1 MNGMM
6 VSQNQRSH
14 ARTQPQRPDQL
25 RPPRRTRGRDTGD
38 VADVLGGIVAHLRLP
53 WLLRHHDHAAVLAA
67 FGFANG
73 CLSIGIMS
81 AAALVTGSPFIFPS
95 LGPTAFLFFYTP
107 TAPAATPRNT
117 LLGHAIG
124 VLCGYLALALT
135 GLTSAGP
142 ALTTGVTWPR
152 VLAAALSLGL
162 TSALMMLLHAP
173 HPPAG
178 ATTLIVSLGLL
189 THPRQLA
196 LLLAA
201 VALLTGQA
209 ILINRLAGIPYPW
222 WDVPLDPVEAEA
234 EELEH
239 ESASPSEEQSEEA
252 HEYTRDNRG
261 GADAG

>member
-1 MNGMM
+1 MISRNG
-6 VSQNQRSH
+6 RPRWPG
-14 ARTQPQRPDQL
+14 RTSRPGS
-25 RPPRRTRGRDTGD
+25 PHHWPRQTLGGDAGD

-53 WLLRHHDHAAVLAA
+53 WLLRHHNHAGVLAG
-67 FGFANG
+67 FGFASG

-81 AAALVTGSPFIFPS
+81 AAALATGSPFIFPS

-117 LLGHAIG
+117 LLGHGIG
-124 VLCGYLALALT
+124 VLAGYVALALT
-135 GLTSAGP
+135 GLTAAGP
-142 ALTTGVTWPR
+142 ALTSGVTWPR

-189 THPRQLA
+189 TQPAQLA
-196 LLLAA
+196 LLMVAM
-201 VALLTGQA
+201 ALLTGQA
-209 ILINRLAGIPYPW
+209 MLINRLAGIPYPW
-222 WDVPLDPVEAEA
+222 WDVSLDPVEAEA

-239 ESASPSEEQSEEA
+239 EAAPPSEQSGEEA
-252 HEYTRDNRG
+252 HKRE
-261 GADAG
+261 

>member
-1 MNGMM
+1 M
-6 VSQNQRSH
+6 VSRNGRPRP
-14 ARTQPQRPDQL
+14 RTPPL
-25 RPPRRTRGRDTGD
+25 RPGPSGPLPRPRRTLGRDAGD
-38 VADVLGGIVAHLRLP
+38 VADVLGGIIAHLRLP
-53 WLLRHHDHAAVLAA
+53 WLLRHHDHAGVLAG
-67 FGFANG
+67 FGFVSG

-81 AAALVTGSPFIFPS
+81 AAALATASPFIFPS

-117 LLGHAIG
+117 LLGHGIG
-124 VLCGYLALALT
+124 VLAGYLALALT
-135 GLTSAGP
+135 GLTAAGP
-142 ALTTGVTWPR
+142 ALTTGMTWPR

-189 THPRQLA
+189 TQPGQLA
-196 LLLAA
+196 LLMIA

-209 ILINRLAGIPYPW
+209 VLINRLAGIPYPW

-239 ESASPSEEQSEEA
+239 EAAPPSEASSEA
-252 HEYTRDNRG
+252 THERT
-261 GADAG
+261 

>member
-1 MNGMM
+1 MADKERDEAE
-6 VSQNQRSH
+6 S
-14 ARTQPQRPDQL
+14 ARAHYAIDREHPIGGEMSEVL
-25 RPPRRTRGRDTGD
+25 RGLLTR
-38 VADVLGGIVAHLRLP
+38 VQLP
-53 WLLRHHDHAAVLAA
+53 WLLRRHANVPVLAA
-67 FGFANG
+67 FAFLNG
-73 CLSIGIMS
+73 LISIAIMS
-81 AAALVTGSPFIFPS
+81 AIAVLTSSPFIFPS

-117 LLGHAIG
+117 LLGHGIG
-124 VLCGYLALALT
+124 VLAGYLALALT
-135 GLTSAGP
+135 GLTAAGP
-142 ALTTGVTWPR
+142 ALTSGVTWPR

-189 THPRQLA
+189 THPAQLA
-196 LLLAA
+196 LLMVA

-209 ILINRLAGIPYPW
+209 MLINRLAGIPYPW

-239 ESASPSEEQSEEA
+239 EAAPPSEEQSEEA
-252 HEYTRDNRG
+252 RERE
-261 GADAG
+261 

>member
-1 MNGMM
+1 M
-6 VSQNQRSH
+6 VSRNGRPRP
-14 ARTQPQRPDQL
+14 RT
-25 RPPRRTRGRDTGD
+25 PPRRPNPPGQSHRLRRTLGRDAGD

-53 WLLRHHDHAAVLAA
+53 WLLRHHDHAGVLAG
-67 FGFANG
+67 FGFVSG

-81 AAALVTGSPFIFPS
+81 AAALATGSPFIFPS

-117 LLGHAIG
+117 LLGHGIG
-124 VLCGYLALALT
+124 VLAGYLALALT
-135 GLTSAGP
+135 GLTAAGP
-142 ALTTGVTWPR
+142 ALTTGMTWPR

-189 THPRQLA
+189 TQPGQLA
-196 LLLAA
+196 LLMVA

-209 ILINRLAGIPYPW
+209 LLINRLAGIPYPW

-234 EELEH
+234 EELER
-239 ESASPSEEQSEEA
+239 EAAPASEQSDEEA
-252 HEYTRDNRG
+252 HERT
-261 GADAG
+261 